1 MGTRLRFFRLC
12 GPPCATII
20 TRNFTMKRILLFLLV
35 AIAAL
40 AAEDAWT
47 KVGELKSG
55 TELRVYKRGVKQPV
69 LAKFDEANTENLVVA
84 TKNEQVAI
92 PKAEIDRIDYRPT
105 KTGKV
110 SSETKT
116 TTSVQPSTSSAP
128 VPHNAEVP
136 SSSSSS
142 T

>member
-12 GPPCATII
+12 GPRCATII
-20 TRNFTMKRILLFLLV
+20 ARNFTMKRILFFLLV
-35 AIAAL
+35 ANAAL

-69 LAKFDEANTENLVVA
+69 LPKFDEANPDNLVVA

-92 PKAEIDRIDYRPT
+92 PKADIDRIDYRPT
-105 KTGKV
+105 K
-110 SSETKT
+110 
-116 TTSVQPSTSSAP
+116 
-128 VPHNAEVP
+128 
-136 SSSSSS
+136 
-142 T
+142 